1 MCFIYTVENHNPKLG
16 PKKGN
21 KQAIS
26 VYDRNLGNRRE
37 IITTPEAA
45 EEFISTR
52 NEALKKANNISS
64 GIFAGCIVLG
74 AAIGAAIAGKKTADL
89 GKLIEEKLNPRY
101 AEKYQQALQ
110 EHVQKWGDKATFSNI
125 LPKMEVLD
133 EEAFKKYSLKLMG
146 LFSEAKNTFEKP
158 KMKPALLE
166 GGGIGALG
174 GILVGL
180 VPACIQPE
188 NTDAKITNEF
198 IENNK

>member
-101 AEKYQQALQ
+101 AEKLK
-110 EHVQKWGDKATFSNI
+110 ESSNLTEFFAI
-125 LPKMEVLD
+125 NEVLKED
-133 EEAFKKYSLKLMG
+133 EFKKYAFKLRG

-166 GGGIGALG
+166 GGGSGALG

-180 VPACIQPE
+180 MPACIQPE
-188 NTDAKITNEF
+188 NTDKKITNEF